1 MEINKLKIKDFEV
14 YHILSSKFKTFT
26 IGIYFLSPL
35 VEKELA
41 YKSILSN
48 YLTKYNEFHQSEK
61 DLSIYLKK
69 LYGMNLFCSY
79 GRTGLVTSMNFVV
92 RSINDKFL
100 SEDEH
105 LLDKAVEILNDTI
118 NHPFFDETLIDLEK
132 KLLIEDIKRLY
143 DNKSQYAT
151 KRFIDLM
158 MPNEKCHFSSIGT
171 IEAVEQIDLDNLLK
185 SYQKMLSNQK
195 IIYVIGDFK
204 EQEIANAFERLE
216 VMPSVSETLDFID
229 YETKEISKVNEVI
242 EEQKNRQ
249 SIVLMGYRSEIRV
262 KDKLYEPM
270 LVLSGMLGGFF
281 HSTLF
286 QEIRE
291 KRSLAYSI
299 NCDYNPRKGNFA
311 IFAGI
316 SASKYDEFKEVV
328 GKIIDDYKNGLFED
342 DVITLT
348 KKSIITSIY
357 KTADQ
362 QTYGVQF
369 IINELA
375 GIKARTIEEKV
386 ESINAVTKD
395 ELIEAAKCLKLDTI
409 YLLKGTL

>member
-1 MEINKLKIKDFEV
+1 MEIHKLKIKNFEV
-14 YHILSSKFKTFT
+14 YHIPSTKFKTFT

-35 VEKELA
+35 VETELA

-48 YLTKYNEFHQSEK
+48 YLTKYNAFHQSEK
-61 DLSIYLKK
+61 ELSIYLKN

-100 SEDEH
+100 NEDIH
-105 LLDKAVEILNDTI
+105 LLDKAVEVLNDTI
-118 NHPFFDETLIDLEK
+118 NHPFFDETRVDLEK

-151 KRFIDLM
+151 KRFIDSM

-171 IEAVEQIDLDNLLK
+171 IEAVEQIQLDPLFEA
-185 SYQKMLSNQK
+185 YQKMLSNQK
-195 IIYVIGDFK
+195 IIYVIGDF
-204 EQEIANAFERLE
+204 QEEEVIKAFEKLDI
-216 VMPSVSETLDFID
+216 MPSTHEILDFID
-229 YETKEISKVNEVI
+229 YETKEINQVNEVI
-242 EEQKNRQ
+242 EEQENRQ

-286 QEIRE
+286 QEVRE

-316 SASKYDEFKEVV
+316 SANKYTELKEVV
-328 GKIIDDYKNGLFED
+328 GHIIDDYQNGLFD
-342 DVITLT
+342 DELITLT
-348 KKSIITSIY
+348 KKAIISNIY
-357 KTADQ
+357 KSADQ

-375 GIKARTIEEKV
+375 GIPAKTIDEKV
-386 ESINAVTKD
+386 KSINAVIRD

>member
-1 MEINKLKIKDFEV
+1 M
-14 YHILSSKFKTFT
+14 
-26 IGIYFLSPL
+26 
-35 VEKELA
+35 
-41 YKSILSN
+41 
-48 YLTKYNEFHQSEK
+48 
-61 DLSIYLKK
+61 
-69 LYGMNLFCSY
+69 
-79 GRTGLVTSMNFVV
+79 
-92 RSINDKFL
+92 
-100 SEDEH
+100 
-105 LLDKAVEILNDTI
+105 NDTI

-204 EQEIANAFERLE
+204 EQEIVNAFERLE

-262 KDKLYEPM
+262 KDKLYEPI

-291 KRSLAYSI
+291 KRSLA
-299 NCDYNPRKGNFA
+299 
-311 IFAGI
+311 
-316 SASKYDEFKEVV
+316 
-328 GKIIDDYKNGLFED
+328 
-342 DVITLT
+342 
-348 KKSIITSIY
+348 
-357 KTADQ
+357 
-362 QTYGVQF
+362 
-369 IINELA
+369 
-375 GIKARTIEEKV
+375 
-386 ESINAVTKD
+386 
-395 ELIEAAKCLKLDTI
+395 
-409 YLLKGTL
+409 

>member
-1 MEINKLKIKDFEV
+1 MEIHKLKIKNFEV
-14 YHILSSKFKTFT
+14 YHIPSTKFKTFT

-35 VEKELA
+35 VETELA

-48 YLTKYNEFHQSEK
+48 YLTKYNAFHQSEK
-61 DLSIYLKK
+61 ELSIYLKN

-100 SEDEH
+100 NEDIH
-105 LLDKAVEILNDTI
+105 LLDKAVEVLNDTI
-118 NHPFFDETLIDLEK
+118 NHPFFNETHVDLEK

-151 KRFIDLM
+151 KRFIDSM

-171 IEAVEQIDLDNLLK
+171 IEAVEQIQLDTLFEA
-185 SYQKMLSNQK
+185 YQKMLSNQK
-195 IIYVIGDFK
+195 IIYVIGDF
-204 EQEIANAFERLE
+204 QEEEVIKAFEKLDIMQSTHE
-216 VMPSVSETLDFID
+216 ILDFID
-229 YETKEISKVNEVI
+229 YETKEINQVNEVI
-242 EEQKNRQ
+242 EEQENRQ

-286 QEIRE
+286 QEVRE

-316 SASKYDEFKEVV
+316 SANKYTELKEVV
-328 GKIIDDYKNGLFED
+328 GHIIDDYQNGLFD
-342 DVITLT
+342 DELITLT
-348 KKSIITSIY
+348 KKAIISNIY
-357 KTADQ
+357 KSADQ

-375 GIKARTIEEKV
+375 GIPTRTIDEKV
-386 ESINAVTKD
+386 KSISAVTRD